1 MTAQLIPNL
10 DDQRIAEQLALAKQ
24 LREQG
29 MTGTGNS
36 GMAGQVYMVGNQY
49 GNLAKSLGGAF
60 AQYMGNQNRQ
70 ALDAQ
75 RQQQYS
81 DYMKQLPSATTT
93 QHYDPVNNPGTG
105 PLADGME
112 VAKPTRQF
120 QQERNDWALNAP
132 DIPQF
137 GALRQAG
144 MAQALA
150 TPERQAAAE
159 EAAANRKV
167 QLQLTAEAR
176 AEEAERMRQWRE
188 EQAARDAA
196 ARQDNIRLA
205 ASLRPPPAA
214 PAPHTAIAYDKEGNG
229 ILVDMRTGKELP
241 LESVGKLPAGGGKGG
256 QLPIQAQRMQSALQ
270 NLESGL
276 GAYEKLLKQYNPRN
290 ADAVTPEK
298 RAALSTAFGDLRMQ
312 LKEAY
317 ALGAITGPDM
327 QVLEGVLTDPTGA
340 LGMTKGII
348 SGNKAFEAQI
358 EQSRAALNR
367 QKRNFEQQYNLTL
380 PEPAG
385 TATAPMPGI
394 DVPKFDAAKEARY
407 QEWLRSQNK

>member
-10 DDQRIAEQLALAKQ
+10 DDQRIAEQLLLAKQ

-29 MTGTGNS
+29 MTGSGNS

-60 AQYMGNQNRQ
+60 AQYMGDQNRQ
-70 ALDAQ
+70 ALDTQ
-75 RQQQYS
+75 RQQQYN
-81 DYMKQLPSATTT
+81 DYMSQLPSATESRE
-93 QHYDPVNNPGTG
+93 QFG
-105 PLADGME
+105 PATPDGGSLPNVE

-150 TPERQAAAE
+150 APEKQAAAE
-159 EAAANRKV
+159 EAAANRKA

-176 AEEAERMRQWRE
+176 AEEAGRMRQWRE
-188 EQAARDAA
+188 EQAARDAV

-205 ASLRPPPAA
+205 AALRPPPAA

-229 ILVDMRTGKELP
+229 VLVDMRTGRELP
-241 LESVGKLPAGGGKGG
+241 LESVGKVPGGGRGG
-256 QLPIQAQRMQSALQ
+256 QLPVQAQKMQSALQ

-340 LGMTKGII
+340 LGMTKGVI

-385 TATAPMPGI
+385 TTTAPMPGA